1 MFLEKETGLTSV
13 GSFLSQQRM
22 IKEDFQKQNIKVRNI
37 TDCMQTLI
45 AGDSF
50 PY

>member
-1 MFLEKETGLTSV
+1 MLLEKEGGLTSV

-22 IKEDFQKQNIKVRNI
+22 IKGDFQKQNIKVRI
-37 TDCMQTLI
+37 LYCMQTLI